1 MLLNLRRRAKSG
13 CHATT
18 LLGLSYPKFWNGSMR
33 SVNVTKEPVRLFN
46 MIAIETASLC
56 NRHCVFCPN
65 HTTARPDELMNDVMI
80 ERIIS
85 QLEDMK
91 YAGCITWYLYNE
103 PLRDKRLL
111 DIVRRVDAR
120 LPRACQ
126 SINTNG
132 DYLKRP
138 EQLKA
143 LFDAGLRQ
151 VVINV
156 YSAQDGVG
164 TAYQQANG
172 VAQAKARADR
182 FDGWIRD
189 LQLEP
194 RGSMYT
200 HVPRGARYAKVERKY
215 GLQEGSTRIGSFE
228 MQNRSGNISW
238 FQAELAEPL
247 AKMCVRPFR
256 FMNVNWKGDVI
267 LCCNDYHADIK
278 FGNVMAEP
286 LVDIWNSD
294 QFNAYRVALLAKDR
308 DIALCRN
315 CDYSGGSYPHMVESV
330 SFGSKAAN
338 KRAVEGIRKL

>member
-1 MLLNLRRRAKSG
+1 
-13 CHATT
+13 
-18 LLGLSYPKFWNGSMR
+18 MR
-33 SVNVTKEPVRLFN
+33 SVNASREEVRLFN

-65 HTTARPDELMNDVMI
+65 HTTARPDELMPLEMI
-80 ERIIS
+80 NHIID
-85 QLEDMK
+85 QLVELK

-111 DIVRRVDAR
+111 DAVRYVDAR

-138 EQLKA
+138 EQLTA

-164 TAYQQANG
+164 SPALQARGVQQA
-172 VAQAKARADR
+172 AERADR
-182 FDGWIRD
+182 FERWIHE
-189 LQLEP
+189 LGYQP
-194 RGSMYT
+194 KGSLYT
-200 HVPRGARYAKVERKY
+200 HVPRGSRFAKVERKY
-215 GLQEGSTRIGSFE
+215 GLKEGSTRIGSFE
-228 MQNRSGNISW
+228 MQNRSGNITH
-238 FQAELAEPL
+238 FQAALEEPL
-247 AKMCVRPFR
+247 QKMCVRPFR

-278 FGNVMAEP
+278 FGNVMEAS
-286 LVDIWNSD
+286 LTDIWNSE
-294 QFNAYRVALLAKDR
+294 QFNAYRVALKAKDR

-315 CDYSGGSYPHMVESV
+315 CDYSGGSYPHMVEQV
-330 SFGSKAAN
+330 TFGSKAAD
-338 KRAVEGIRKL
+338 KRAVDKIRRL